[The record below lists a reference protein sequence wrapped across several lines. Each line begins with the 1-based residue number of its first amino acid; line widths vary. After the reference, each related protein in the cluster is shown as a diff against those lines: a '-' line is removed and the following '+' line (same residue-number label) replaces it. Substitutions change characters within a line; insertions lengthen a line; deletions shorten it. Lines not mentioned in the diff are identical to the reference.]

1 MLVSKEFVEAQLEEA
16 TRLPKKPF
24 KYNVDG
30 KTFDTF
36 SAAQV
41 YAMRRYGIEY
51 TKDASKYIKV
61 EFKK

>member
-1 MLVSKEFVEAQLEEA
+1 MLLSKEFVEVQLEEA

-24 KYNVDG
+24 VYKVDG

-41 YAMRRYGIEY
+41 YAMRRYGVEY
-51 TKDASKYIKV
+51 TKDVSKYIKV
-61 EFKK
+61 EVKK